1 MKKNRI
7 LVFFFSL
14 ILTGPIMADQTDSVM
29 IRQIYHFELS
39 EGRCYQDLEDLCLN
53 IGQRLSGSKA
63 ADLAVEWAK
72 EKMTSYGI
80 DKVYLQEVWVPY
92 WERGKEEK
100 CRLVA
105 PSKYKGRNLQVLAL
119 GNSVGTG
126 EKGVQGKIIEIQDLR
141 ELESMGQ
148 ALQNKILF
156 INKKMDPTLVNT
168 GQAYS
173 NVDSIRYRGP
183 AEAARYGATGVIVRS
198 LSNGINPF
206 PHTGSTGYVEG
217 IPKIPAI
224 AVSTADAEF
233 LHDLLKEEK
242 DVEIYFE
249 TFCQNHEDKLS
260 YNVIGEIRGSLHPE
274 EYIMVGGHLDSWDV
288 GQGAHDD
295 GTGCVQA
302 IEALRILKSLGY
314 QPKRTLRAV
323 MFMNEENGLHGGKTY
338 AEQARLKSEKHIAAI
353 ESDAGGF
360 TPRGFGLDGTDEAFN
375 RFSGWST
382 FFKPYLADRFTKGGS
397 GADISPLRDQGVQ
410 LIGFRPDN
418 QRYFLYHHTH
428 EDTFDKVNQREL
440 ELGAAAMSSLIYF
453 IDRHGW

>member
-1 MKKNRI
+1 MIINRI
-7 LVFFFSL
+7 LVFFIALFIS
-14 ILTGPIMADQTDSVM
+14 GPLMADQTDSAM
-29 IRQIYHFELS
+29 IRQIYDFELS

-53 IGQRLSGSKA
+53 IGHRLSGSEA
-63 ADLAVEWAK
+63 ADRAVEWAK
-72 EKMTSYGI
+72 EKMTSYGF
-80 DKVYLQEVWVPY
+80 DTVYLQEVWVPH

-126 EKGVQGKIIEIQDLR
+126 EKGVQGKIVEIQDLN
-141 ELESMGQ
+141 ELESLGH
-148 ALQNKILF
+148 ALENKILF
-156 INKKMDPTLVNT
+156 INQKMDPTLVNT

-173 NVDSIRYRGP
+173 DVASIRYRGP
-183 AEAARYGATGVIVRS
+183 AEAARHGARAVIVRS

-206 PHTGSTGYVEG
+206 PHTGSTGYQEG

-233 LHDLLKEEK
+233 LHHLLKEDNE
-242 DVEIYFE
+242 VEIYFE
-249 TFCQNHEDKLS
+249 TFCQTYPDKRS
-260 YNVIGEIRGSLHPE
+260 YNVIGEIRGTRYPE
-274 EYIMVGGHLDSWDV
+274 EYILVGGHLDSWDV

-302 IEALRILKSLGY
+302 IETLRILQSMGY

-323 MFMNEENGLHGGKTY
+323 LFMNEENGLRGGKTY
-338 AEQARLKSEKHIAAI
+338 AEKAQLKNEKHIAAI

-360 TPRGFGLDGTDEAFN
+360 TPRGFSMDGTDEAFN
-375 RFSGWST
+375 RFLGWST
-382 FFKPYLADRFTKGGS
+382 YFEPYLANRFTRGGS
-397 GADISPLRDQGVQ
+397 GADISPMKGQGVQ

-428 EDTFDKVNQREL
+428 EDTFDKVNEREL
-440 ELGAAAMSSLIYF
+440 ELGAATMTSLIYL
-453 IDRHGW
+453 IDQHGW